1 MFAAVSPY
9 HLTTREPPAM
19 AALLFAQRAVT
30 FMPSPR
36 GTREEIEQAA
46 AASPQYVRFMET
58 WAWSMPLWTKG
69 VLGSALDDGDDAL
82 GDLHTAWTQLANDE
96 RYATLRPLARATLFE
111 CQTEFLDVISRDLLR
126 GGPDPGIS
134 LPLAA
139 GIDRFAARR
148 GLVVMRSAPL
158 SVAQKAEQKLGRRV
172 FAFAAPMLVQASAER
187 VLAAREIL
195 GDELDELT
203 LAMGEVAEL
212 IAQGS
217 ETPDEHPHE
226 RDAVERIEPA
236 ARAYADAFA
245 RAGEFIAA
253 GGRDELHVISRMA
266 TFTAVSLPVDA
277 VLRSGVSAM
286 RSLTNTPNTP
296 ITLNT
301 RRASPRSTANTSVET
316 MPVLA
321 DALGSKRVLSL
332 VIKPLGERVR

>member
-30 FMPSPR
+30 FMPAPK

-46 AASPQYVRFMET
+46 AASPEYVRFMET
-58 WAWSMPLWTKG
+58 WAWSMPLWTRG

-82 GDLHTAWTQLANDE
+82 GDLHTAWTQLAHDE
-96 RYATLRPLARATLFE
+96 RYAALRPLARATLFE

-126 GGPDPGIS
+126 GGPDPGVS
-134 LPLAA
+134 LPMAA

-195 GDELDELT
+195 GEELDELT
-203 LAMGEVAEL
+203 LAMGAVADL

-217 ETPDEHPHE
+217 EPPDEHPHERPHE
-226 RDAVERIEPA
+226 RDAVERIELA
-236 ARAYADAFA
+236 ARAYAEAFA

-253 GGRDELHVISRMA
+253 GSRDELHVISRMA

-286 RSLTNTPNTP
+286 RSLATSPTD
-296 ITLNT
+296 
-301 RRASPRSTANTSVET
+301 RRASRRTADESVVVET

-321 DALGSKRVLSL
+321 DTLGSRRVLSL
-332 VIKPLGERVR
+332 VVKPLGRQVR

>member
-1 MFAAVSPY
+1 
-9 HLTTREPPAM
+9 M
-19 AALLFAQRAVT
+19 AALLFAQRVVT

-58 WAWSMPLWTKG
+58 WAWSMPLWAKG

-82 GDLHTAWTQLANDE
+82 GDLHTAWTQLASDE

-126 GGPDPGIS
+126 GGPDPGVS

-148 GLVVMRSAPL
+148 GLVVMRSTPL

-187 VLAAREIL
+187 MLAAREIL

-203 LAMGEVAEL
+203 LAMGAVAEL
-212 IAQGS
+212 IAQSS
-217 ETPDEHPHE
+217 EPPDEY
-226 RDAVERIEPA
+226 DAVERIELA

-245 RAGEFIAA
+245 RAGEFIAS
-253 GGRDELHVISRMA
+253 GGRNELHVISRMA

-286 RSLTNTPNTP
+286 RSLTNTPT
-296 ITLNT
+296 T
-301 RRASPRSTANTSVET
+301 RRAARRATESVTVET

-321 DALGSKRVLSL
+321 DSLGSKRVLSL
-332 VIKPLGERVR
+332 VVKPLGERVR